1 MAIGRGVGRSGPGV
15 MAAFALTLGA
25 VAGLFGQS
33 GPPPQTPPGDPRVE
47 QQPPTIRSGAELV
60 RVDVTVVDNKGRP
73 VPSLTPDDFE
83 VREDGVQ
90 QAIQSFKFVAL
101 NGHPEE
107 GDANSLPIRS
117 PTHAAAEAARD
128 DVRVFLIFWDEY
140 HINRMA
146 SALHAREYLMKF
158 VKTAFGPR
166 DLVAI
171 MDPLTP
177 TDAIRFTRDRH
188 ELSEIVRTL
197 RGRLGEYIPPR
208 SVVEEAHLQSREGV
222 ERLRSHVTLT
232 ALKSAAVELGSLRQ
246 GRKSIILI
254 SEGMRGLPRDEHVT
268 LMSDLIN
275 AANDSNT
282 AIYTFDPRG
291 LTMSRSRAFEMLQAL
306 ATNTGAE
313 WSSTNDLGRA
323 LQRVVTQS
331 SAYYLIGYSPAQRYF
346 DGKFHKIQ
354 VKVKRSGFDVR
365 ARAGYWAPTIA
376 DMKRAERENASR
388 LPPAITAALSQLT
401 PDTARRSVDLWI
413 GTGLGPGGRPQVTL
427 SWAPRDVGD
436 AADGGDVARAT
447 VVATSEAGPAFD
459 GDADRAGLTFDAP
472 PGPLRITF
480 SARDESGDV
489 LDRHD
494 RTIDVP
500 DPAAPGMW
508 ISSPLVI
515 RTSGAL
521 EFRTVRADPSPTPS
535 AGREFSRSDRLLIR
549 FTVHGANAAPAEV
562 SARLLNRRAQPLT
575 PLAVDRSGSSCEID
589 LPLVSIARGEFLIAI
604 EARHAAERTEVYVPL
619 KIAR

>member
-1 MAIGRGVGRSGPGV
+1 
-15 MAAFALTLGA
+15 MAAAALGLACGAALFAKA
-25 VAGLFGQS
+25 WPQQD
-33 GPPPQTPPGDPRVE
+33 PPADPPT
-47 QQPPTIRSGAELV
+47 QQPPVIRSGADVV
-60 RVDVTVVDNKGRP
+60 RVDVTVIDNKGRP
-73 VPSLTPDDFE
+73 VPSLTAEDFE
-83 VREDGVQ
+83 VREDGAP
-90 QAIQSFKFVAL
+90 QAIQSFRFVTL
-101 NGHPEE
+101 NGQPEE
-107 GDANSLPIRS
+107 GDENSLPIRS
-117 PTHAAAEAARD
+117 PAHAAAEAARD

-146 SALHAREYLMKF
+146 SALHAREYLMRF

-254 SEGMRGLPRDEHVT
+254 SEGMRGLPRDEHVN
-268 LMSDLIN
+268 LMGDLIN

-291 LTMSRSRAFEMLQAL
+291 LTMSHSRAFEMLQAL

-313 WSSTNDLGRA
+313 WSSSNDLERA

-354 VKVKRSGFDVR
+354 VKVKRSGLDVR

-413 GTGLGPGGRPQVTL
+413 GTGLGPGGQPQVSL
-427 SWAPRDVGD
+427 SWAPRDAGD
-436 AADGGDVARAT
+436 SPDGGDVASAT
-447 VVATSEAGPAFD
+447 VVATSESGPAFD
-459 GDADRAGLTFDAP
+459 GEVDRDGLTFDAP

-480 SARDESGDV
+480 SARDATGDV

-494 RTIDVP
+494 RTVDVP
-500 DPAAPGMW
+500 DPAARAMW
-508 ISSPLVI
+508 ISSPVVI
-515 RTSGAL
+515 RTSSAL
-521 EFRTVRADPSPTPS
+521 ELRHVRADPSPTPTPE
-535 AGREFSRSDRLLIR
+535 REFSRNDRLLIR
-549 FTVHGANAAPAEV
+549 FAVHGANAAAAAV
-562 SARLLNRRAQPLT
+562 SARLLNNRAQPLT
-575 PLAVDRSGSSCEID
+575 TLSVARTGASGEID
-589 LPLVSIARGEFLIAI
+589 LPLISIARGEFLVAI
-604 EARHAAERTEVYVPL
+604 EALHTSDRAQVYVPIR
-619 KIAR
+619 IAR